1 MNHTSTYPP
10 KSLRPAIGGYRY
22 FFNGQ
27 EMERGSE
34 QSKKRQCLFLL

>member
-1 MNHTSTYPP
+1 MQAAGNQYYN
-10 KSLRPAIGGYRY
+10 KSSYNGGYRY